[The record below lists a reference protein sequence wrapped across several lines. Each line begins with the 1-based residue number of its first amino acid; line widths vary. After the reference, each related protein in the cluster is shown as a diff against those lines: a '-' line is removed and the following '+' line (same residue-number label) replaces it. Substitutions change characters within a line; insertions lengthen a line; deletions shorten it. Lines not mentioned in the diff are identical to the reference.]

1 MRTLAAT
8 LTALLA
14 ALVAA
19 APAGAQSDEELAKQ
33 LANPV
38 ASLISVPLQNNLDCG
53 RGSHDDGFQYRLN
66 LQPLVPFKV
75 NDD

>member
-1 MRTLAAT
+1 MA
-8 LTALLA
+8 
-14 ALVAA
+14 
-19 APAGAQSDEELAKQ
+19 ELAKKFD
-33 LANPV
+33 NPA